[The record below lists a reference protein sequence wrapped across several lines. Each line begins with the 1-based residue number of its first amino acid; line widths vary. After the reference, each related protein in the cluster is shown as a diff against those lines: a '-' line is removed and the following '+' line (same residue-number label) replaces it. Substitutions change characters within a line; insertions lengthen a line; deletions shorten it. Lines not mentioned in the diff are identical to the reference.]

1 MKLKGLQLATLVLY
15 LTLGTGAQL
24 TPAGP
29 GLSVTGVSLEFHRV
43 AVPSQDVIQQAPSQT
58 TKLDDFISTVA
69 NGNPGQV
76 VGVHSDEFFSLPVM
90 QQPPNNPGYVSSQ
103 TGVVTQFAM
112 ASRGGSTGLLAHNTA
127 DGGLFYSLTEGQQI
141 TLVLGDGALQH
152 YMVTDVRRF
161 QALTPSSPNSNFRD
175 LDASGPLLSSRQLFN
190 QIYSTQSDQ
199 LVLQTCISMSGTP
212 NWGRLFVIAT
222 PIEAL
227 QQASQ
232 SPLILN

>member
-1 MKLKGLQLATLVLY
+1 
-15 LTLGTGAQL
+15 
-24 TPAGP
+24 
-29 GLSVTGVSLEFHRV
+29 VSLEFHRV
-43 AVPSQDVIQQAPSQT
+43 AVPSPEVIQQALPQT
-58 TKLDDFISTVA
+58 TTLDALISAVA
-69 NGNPGQV
+69 NGDSGQV
-76 VGVHSDEFFSLPVM
+76 VGVHAHEVFSLPVM

-112 ASRGGSTGLLAHNTA
+112 ASRVGSTGLLAHNTA
-127 DGGLFYSLTEGQQI
+127 NGELFYSLSEGQQI
-141 TLVLGDGALQH
+141 TLVLGDGALRH

-161 QALTPSSPNSNFRD
+161 QALSPSNAKSSFRD
-175 LDASGPLLSSRQLFN
+175 LDASGPLLSSSQLFN

-199 LVLQTCISMSGTP
+199 LVLQTCISVGGTP

-227 QQASQ
+227 QQVSQ